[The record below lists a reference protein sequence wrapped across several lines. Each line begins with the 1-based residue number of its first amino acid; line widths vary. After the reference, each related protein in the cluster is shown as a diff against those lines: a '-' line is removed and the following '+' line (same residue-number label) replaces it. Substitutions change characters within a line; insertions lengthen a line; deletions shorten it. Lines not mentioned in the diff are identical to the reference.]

1 MLILS
6 SPDAGV
12 MTRSRGAS
20 SPPLLPAGQRR
31 DMEGKTCS
39 CGSEEVARLR
49 EELRITKANLDRA
62 LREVRDGER
71 EYAALRR
78 RLKEGGR

>member
-1 MLILS
+1 M
-6 SPDAGV
+6 
-12 MTRSRGAS
+12 RGAS
-20 SPPLLPAGQRR
+20 SPPLLPGRTGA
-31 DMEGKTCS
+31 DMEETKCS
-39 CGSEEVARLR
+39 CGSEEIARLR
-49 EELRITKANLDRA
+49 DELRITKANLDRA

>member
-1 MLILS
+1 
-6 SPDAGV
+6 
-12 MTRSRGAS
+12 
-20 SPPLLPAGQRR
+20 
-31 DMEGKTCS
+31 MEGQKCS
-39 CGSEEVARLR
+39 CGSEELTRLR

>member
-1 MLILS
+1 
-6 SPDAGV
+6 
-12 MTRSRGAS
+12 
-20 SPPLLPAGQRR
+20 
-31 DMEGKTCS
+31 MEGNKCS
-39 CGSEEVARLR
+39 HCGSEELTRLR
-49 EELRITKANLDRA
+49 EELRITKANLNRA

>member
-1 MLILS
+1 
-6 SPDAGV
+6 
-12 MTRSRGAS
+12 
-20 SPPLLPAGQRR
+20 
-31 DMEGKTCS
+31 MEGIKCS

-62 LREVRDGER
+62 LREVRDQER
-71 EYAALRR
+71 ENAALRR

>member
-1 MLILS
+1 MQ
-6 SPDAGV
+6 DH
-12 MTRSRGAS
+12 
-20 SPPLLPAGQRR
+20 
-31 DMEGKTCS
+31 KCS

>member
-1 MLILS
+1 
-6 SPDAGV
+6 
-12 MTRSRGAS
+12 
-20 SPPLLPAGQRR
+20 
-31 DMEGKTCS
+31 MEGKTCS
-39 CGSEEVARLR
+39 CGSDEVTRLR
-49 EELRITKANLDRA
+49 DELRITQANLDRA

>member
-1 MLILS
+1 M
-6 SPDAGV
+6 D
-12 MTRSRGAS
+12 
-20 SPPLLPAGQRR
+20 
-31 DMEGKTCS
+31 GKTCS

-62 LREVRDGER
+62 LREVRDQER
-71 EYAALRR
+71 ENAALRR

>member
-1 MLILS
+1 M
-6 SPDAGV
+6 D
-12 MTRSRGAS
+12 
-20 SPPLLPAGQRR
+20 GQ
-31 DMEGKTCS
+31 KCS
-39 CGSEEVARLR
+39 HCGSEQLTRLR